1 MTDNFGT
8 KPANQDLAYIYLLIG
23 EAICMIQHLESAL
36 SVLITLKKDV
46 RYPLRVSKGEA
57 DNFLEKYRSS
67 LTLGQAINLA
77 KKNNLFSISLYSD
90 LEAILEGRNWLVHKF
105 LNDYLDNARTN
116 SAKDGFFNRI
126 KTISNEAKRLQEAIE
141 TDLIA
146 FSESVGIDMSRVR
159 VYMRQHPHKP
169 EVLSASYEGIK
180 PRFA

>member
-67 LTLGQAINLA
+67 LTLGQAINFA

-90 LEAILEGRNWLVHKF
+90 LETILEGRNWLAH
-105 LNDYLDNARTN
+105 
-116 SAKDGFFNRI
+116 
-126 KTISNEAKRLQEAIE
+126 
-141 TDLIA
+141 
-146 FSESVGIDMSRVR
+146 
-159 VYMRQHPHKP
+159 
-169 EVLSASYEGIK
+169 
-180 PRFA
+180 